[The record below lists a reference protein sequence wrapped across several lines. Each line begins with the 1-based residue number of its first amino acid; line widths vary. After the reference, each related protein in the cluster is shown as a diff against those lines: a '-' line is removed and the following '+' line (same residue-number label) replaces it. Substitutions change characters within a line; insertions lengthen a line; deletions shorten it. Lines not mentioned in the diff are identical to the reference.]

1 VSEAP
6 GSDAMRNAAVAL
18 DEGDV
23 AKAAAIIRRE
33 IPNLPEGDARFTA
46 ELTLAVCHA
55 RRREWADAE
64 TLLAPLAMRYPT
76 SAMVRAYLG
85 AARFELGQIDL
96 AREDLDAAVKLEP
109 DSALPYIK
117 RGEYLLRLGLLRQA
131 QADLKRG
138 VELPVPDAAT
148 REYTRHLLVQV
159 RQDIAGSIERHPTSP
174 ARLWQRLRGQ
184 RPAIAPQAAPST
196 DGSLA
201 WTD

>member
-1 VSEAP
+1 VSESNRP
-6 GSDAMRNAAVAL
+6 DAMRDAAVAL

-23 AKAAAIIRRE
+23 AKAAAIIRSE
-33 IPNLPEGDARFTA
+33 IPNLPEGVARFNA

-55 RRREWADAE
+55 RRREWANVVA
-64 TLLAPLAMRYPT
+64 TLGPLAERNPQ

-85 AARFELGQIDL
+85 AARFELGQIDI
-96 AREDLDAAVKLEP
+96 AREDLDTAVRIDP

-117 RGEYLLRLGLLRQA
+117 RGEYMLRLGLLRQA

-174 ARLWQRLRGQ
+174 ARLWQRIRGQ
-184 RPAIAPQAAPST
+184 RPVPAPKPAPST

-201 WTD
+201 WID

>member
-1 VSEAP
+1 VIEAP
-6 GSDAMRNAAVAL
+6 GSDGMRDAAVAL

-23 AKAAAIIRRE
+23 AKAAAIIRSE
-33 IPNLPEGDARFTA
+33 IPNLPEGVARFTA
-46 ELTLAVCHA
+46 ELTLAVCFA
-55 RRREWADAE
+55 RRREWANAE
-64 TLLAPLAMRYPT
+64 TTLVSLAERNPL

-85 AARFELGQIDL
+85 AARFELGQIDI
-96 AREDLDAAVKLEP
+96 AREDLDAAVKLES

-117 RGEYLLRLGLLRQA
+117 RGEYMLRLGLLRQA

-174 ARLWQRLRGQ
+174 ARLWQRIRGR
-184 RPAIAPQAAPST
+184 RPATAPQPAPST